1 VQDALPVVQ
10 ILLWQRNVEAIRV
23 ASSLN
28 IGRGRAL
35 SQHLENGIAWDK
47 VNQQKDQ

>member
-1 VQDALPVVQ
+1 LF
-10 ILLWQRNVEAIRV
+10 WQGNVKAIRM

-28 IGRGRAL
+28 IGRGRTL
-35 SQHLENGIAWDK
+35 SQHLENGITRDK